1 MCQVS
6 FLYGHSYAS
15 SVLVKKRE
23 NSNLQSGENRHYIQ
37 FSNFFKFRPLNESLE
52 LETIFPQISSPK
64 GMFGRNKK
72 KFDFSRPSFD
82 SRNSQKIAL
91 NTTAKFAPFE
101 SETTKHSGV
110 NISDVVMH
118 PAIMSY
124 SSTLLTQTR

>member
-23 NSNLQSGENRHYIQ
+23 NSNIQSGENRHYIQ

-72 KFDFSRPSFD
+72 KFDFSRLSFD

-91 NTTAKFAPFE
+91 KTSVLQPIWMEFFEGSVSYQVKNLTAK
-101 SETTKHSGV
+101 
-110 NISDVVMH
+110 
-118 PAIMSY
+118 AIRR
-124 SSTLLTQTR
+124 LKVD

>member
-6 FLYGHSYAS
+6 FLHGHSYAS

-72 KFDFSRPSFD
+72 KFDFLRLSFD
-82 SRNSQKIAL
+82 SRNSQKIARNNDIDNMEDFL
-91 NTTAKFAPFE
+91 
-101 SETTKHSGV
+101 V
-110 NISDVVMH
+110 DDNIWTIF
-118 PAIMSY
+118 PEYFTPLKSY
-124 SSTLLTQTR
+124 VGG